1 MFARR
6 LERSDHTLPPLWGLI
21 TDIDVCVCVCAWE
34 ILHWTGITIATTRVI
49 LHCCLTALDGLSG
62 LPDGTLGT
70 Q

>member
-6 LERSDHTLPPLWGLI
+6 LERSDHTLPSLWGLI
-21 TDIDVCVCVCAWE
+21 TDIGVCVLGSYYIGRDW
-34 ILHWTGITIATTRVI
+34 ITIATTRGI